1 MDDER
6 LVLRCAISQARLT
19 DPAKGQGCEHAAQCN
34 YAVLCD
40 HINLTRACPVCS
52 GQVHREREVVR
63 DEALRV
69 GLAQLPA
76 EAEAAWL
83 RSDGGARWLR
93 PEAVDGGCKSE
104 GLPAADCKSE
114 GQWAEVEI
122 GPARKVEGP
131 PRKRKPASLEHEVRN
146 LAHLLAPGWKDA
158 TAGPVNARRVRK
170 KPGAPEYIGCFCTTQ
185 RHLKTND
192 LPFEGLWI
200 QCEQCTRWC
209 HAECIGRSA
218 EELLADT
225 DYYCPSCRPCAPCC
239 TCAACAPPPV
249 CAPPPADPADADAR
263 LRAGGEHGARP
274 SAAGHPKQSVQS
286 YHRAD
291 GSLVQG
297 YHRSAAKPPSAEC
310 SSPTAAKPPSA
321 DLRAPTATIPVGGA
335 VQVARADS
343 EHLGRR
349 GRVVSAKCG
358 YYQIQL
364 PGPIHAHFRGRDL
377 LQLDA
382 DGNVTAPPPPPPR
395 PAASEPCAAPST
407 RTGDPE
413 APKWWWQNWEA
424 EQGSRKRRPT
434 QLYEAESS
442 TAHTRQMRGVSYAEE
457 EDEPEEPLAP
467 SAPRAPSVSAYN
479 ISLGDTVQVLKAG
492 EYHGAVGDVVGMHNG
507 YYQVQMEAGELI
519 NVRGKDLARGRSGQV
534 PAPRAQGQP
543 QPQRRPMDSQRPAA
557 KLVPTPARSAA
568 RKHERHSSELGV
580 GHLVKVRRQGANYGR
595 DGKVVAA
602 RNGYLIVQV
611 RVS

>member
-1 MDDER
+1 MRHSD
-6 LVLRCAISQARLT
+6 
-19 DPAKGQGCEHAAQCN
+19 
-34 YAVLCD
+34 
-40 HINLTRACPVCS
+40 S
-52 GQVHREREVVR
+52 GE
-63 DEALRV
+63 
-69 GLAQLPA
+69 
-76 EAEAAWL
+76 
-83 RSDGGARWLR
+83 
-93 PEAVDGGCKSE
+93 
-104 GLPAADCKSE
+104 
-114 GQWAEVEI
+114 
-122 GPARKVEGP
+122 
-131 PRKRKPASLEHEVRN
+131 
-146 LAHLLAPGWKDA
+146 
-158 TAGPVNARRVRK
+158 
-170 KPGAPEYIGCFCTTQ
+170 
-185 RHLKTND
+185 
-192 LPFEGLWI
+192 
-200 QCEQCTRWC
+200 EQCTWSREDELARAG
-209 HAECIGRSA
+209 AE
-218 EELLADT
+218 ADT
-225 DYYCPSCRPCAPCC
+225 RRLSGESERRLSGGSTVEEEGARQEAALELGRLFQGGAPSAS
-239 TCAACAPPPV
+239 
-249 CAPPPADPADADAR
+249 ADAAAPSAAPVEGDGAPAVEGEARSHLPHGDGVVAAAADAQAPQPTEEASAAP
-263 LRAGGEHGARP
+263 LAAPTEAAAAATGPATPTCGTAVEAAAPAGGEAP
-274 SAAGHPKQSVQS
+274 ASASAAADAGGAGAEACAAPAQSIKT
-286 YHRAD
+286 D
-291 GSLVQG
+291 
-297 YHRSAAKPPSAEC
+297 AAEANHASH
-310 SSPTAAKPPSA
+310 
-321 DLRAPTATIPVGGA
+321 LLGRRGGGATIPVGGA

-395 PAASEPCAAPST
+395 PAASEPRAAPST

-457 EDEPEEPLAP
+457 EDEPDEPLAP

>member
-1 MDDER
+1 VEGEARSHLPHGDGVVAAAAD
-6 LVLRCAISQARLT
+6 AQAPQPT
-19 DPAKGQGCEHAAQCN
+19 EEASAA
-34 YAVLCD
+34 
-40 HINLTRACPVCS
+40 P
-52 GQVHREREVVR
+52 
-63 DEALRV
+63 
-69 GLAQLPA
+69 LAAPT
-76 EAEAAWL
+76 EAA
-83 RSDGGARWLR
+83 
-93 PEAVDGGCKSE
+93 
-104 GLPAADCKSE
+104 AA
-114 GQWAEVEI
+114 AT
-122 GPARKVEGP
+122 GPATPTCGTAVE
-131 PRKRKPASLEHEVRN
+131 A
-146 LAHLLAPGWKDA
+146 AAP
-158 TAGPVNARRVRK
+158 
-170 KPGAPEYIGCFCTTQ
+170 
-185 RHLKTND
+185 
-192 LPFEGLWI
+192 
-200 QCEQCTRWC
+200 
-209 HAECIGRSA
+209 
-218 EELLADT
+218 
-225 DYYCPSCRPCAPCC
+225 
-239 TCAACAPPPV
+239 
-249 CAPPPADPADADAR
+249 
-263 LRAGGEHGARP
+263 AGGEAP
-274 SAAGHPKQSVQS
+274 ASASAAADAGGAGAEAGAAPAQSIKT
-286 YHRAD
+286 D
-291 GSLVQG
+291 
-297 YHRSAAKPPSAEC
+297 AAEANHASH
-310 SSPTAAKPPSA
+310 
-321 DLRAPTATIPVGGA
+321 LLGRRGGGATIPVGGA

-395 PAASEPCAAPST
+395 PAASEPRAAPST

-457 EDEPEEPLAP
+457 EDEPDEPLAP

-534 PAPRAQGQP
+534 PTPRAQGLT
-543 QPQRRPMDSQRPAA
+543 QPQRRLMDSQRPAA
-557 KLVPTPARSAA
+557 KLAPTPARSAA

-611 RVS
+611 RVRVRVSVRVS